1 MLFFCAKTCK
11 AFCIFITLA
20 FTLERIR
27 QTDIT
32 ITNIFQA
39 SRTLSVS
46 AYETSRENFLL
57 ETSVL
62 SALTPQTSY
71 FSAVFFNF
79 SLFLYLALNDYA
91 RDRRHKCQVTFFSR
105 ITKFRSI
112 LQCYIFVPNNN

>member
-1 MLFFCAKTCK
+1 MPECKQNKCFFSCAKTCK
-11 AFCIFITLA
+11 TFCIFITLA
-20 FTLERIR
+20 FILERIQ

-32 ITNIFQA
+32 ITNIFQV
-39 SRTLSVS
+39 SRALSVS
-46 AYETSRENFLL
+46 AYETS
-57 ETSVL
+57 VL
-62 SALTPQTSY
+62 SVLTPQKSY

-79 SLFLYLALNDYA
+79 SHFLYLALNDYA